1 MTNRTGHSRGVGG
14 GGPVAPWGRRL
25 WLPSAL
31 LVLFAVIPISGRSQE
46 EPELP
51 DSTTFAQP
59 DSSKAVIDTL
69 PAPRQP
75 FKAGESLRFSV
86 QYGFIHAGTAWL
98 EVPEVVDWNGHNSWR
113 LVARAES
120 NGFFDKMYKVRN
132 RIESVWDQDSRFS
145 WRYFEDR
152 REGGYTANDTI
163 VFEPDSLQMRYKNG
177 KTYPVPGPVQDA
189 LSSFY
194 LTRFHELPVGGQIS
208 FEYHASRKTS
218 PMEVL
223 ILGRERVKTPAG
235 KFNCIVVEPKLKAG
249 GIFKN
254 KGRLVIWL
262 TDDERR
268 MPVLMKSKVM
278 IGSIKVVLQE
288 AKPGKG

>member
-1 MTNRTGHSRGVGG
+1 MFGCMTNRTGHSRRVGG
-14 GGPVAPWGRRL
+14 TGPVPHRAWRVA
-25 WLPSAL
+25 LPAL
-31 LVLFAVIPISGRSQE
+31 LMGALLLAAAPGRGD

-51 DSTTFAQP
+51 DSADFSRSTP
-59 DSSKAVIDTL
+59 EGDTL
-69 PAPRQP
+69 PASAQP
-75 FKAGESLRFSV
+75 FQAGESLRFSV

-98 EVPEVVDWNGHNSWR
+98 EVPELTDWNGHPSWR

-132 RIESVWDQDSRFS
+132 RIESLWDQENRFS

-152 REGGYTANDTI
+152 HEGRYTANDTI

-177 KTYPVPGPVQDA
+177 QAYPVPGPVQDA

-194 LTRFHELPVGGQIS
+194 LTRFQALPVGGQIS
-208 FEYHASRKTS
+208 FEYHASRKTA
-218 PMEVL
+218 PMEVRV
-223 ILGRERVKTPAG
+223 LGREKVKTPAG
-235 KFNCIVVEPKLKAG
+235 RFQCVVVEPKLKAG

-278 IGSIKVVLQE
+278 IGSVKVVLQE
-288 AKPGKG
+288 ITPGGG